1 MGRQDNPSH
10 LAAAAP
16 WRAAGFW
23 LVLAMTSLQLFY
35 AARALANPGAFA
47 VYRGDPL
54 AAAGD
59 VGWVYI
65 YATRTLF
72 IALFLGVL
80 LLRRDFVA
88 LKWAALLGLVMPAG
102 DAFLALSSGA
112 PNAIV
117 ARHGATA
124 VYLVVTFLALHSWTR
139 RHRTR

>member
-1 MGRQDNPSH
+1 MTSPQEP
-10 LAAAAP
+10 P
-16 WRAAGFW
+16 RARNRPVGFW
-23 LVLAMTSLQLFY
+23 LVLVMAALQAFY
-35 AARALANPGAFA
+35 AARAFADPSAFA
-47 VYRGDPL
+47 AYRGEPL
-54 AAAGD
+54 AAMGD
-59 VGWVYI
+59 AGWVYI

-80 LLRRDFVA
+80 LWRRDFGA

-102 DAFLALSSGA
+102 DGFLALSSGA

-139 RHRTR
+139 RHSAP